1 MARAIAD
8 IEKDIRAL
16 SADEK
21 RELLRS
27 LLRDLDGPADA
38 DVEKA
43 WLVESQRVFP
53 ADYRCA
59 RADAAQRAYREKA
72 ARRSRA

>member
-43 WLVESQRVFP
+43 WLVESQR
-53 ADYRCA
+53 R
-59 RADAAQRAYREKA
+59 YRELVDGSVKGVPGQLVFE
-72 ARRSRA
+72 RLRSRLAE

>member
-16 SADEK
+16 SVDEK
-21 RELLRS
+21 LELLRS

-43 WLVESQRVFP
+43 WLVESQR
-53 ADYRCA
+53 R
-59 RADAAQRAYREKA
+59 YRELVDGSVKGIPG
-72 ARRSRA
+72 RLVFERLRSRLAG

>member
-21 RELLRS
+21 LELLRS

-43 WLVESQRVFP
+43 WLVESQR
-53 ADYRCA
+53 R
-59 RADAAQRAYREKA
+59 YRELVDGSVKA
-72 ARRSRA
+72 IPGQLVFGRLRSRLVG